1 MKIQSTLFCGERN
14 NENIAQKIGETIGW
28 SNNERWSFV
37 TGFGR
42 EVGSEVNKP
51 NAVDEIHQLTPS
63 ATSVNDDSRK

>member
-1 MKIQSTLFCGERN
+1 
-14 NENIAQKIGETIGW
+14 
-28 SNNERWSFV
+28 V
-37 TGFGR
+37 TGFGW